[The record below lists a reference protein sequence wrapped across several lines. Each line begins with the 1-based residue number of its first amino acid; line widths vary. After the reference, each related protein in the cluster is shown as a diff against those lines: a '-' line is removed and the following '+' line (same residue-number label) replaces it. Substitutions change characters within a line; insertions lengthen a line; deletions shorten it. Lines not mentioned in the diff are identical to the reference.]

1 MTDVD
6 CVACGRAGV
15 RLVKE
20 GEAVTG
26 EAVYCEAC
34 ELQ

>member
-20 GEAVTG
+20 VEAVTG
-26 EAVYCEAC
+26 EAVCETC